1 MKKDIRFDKRATKYD
16 NGIEGFLSQRF
27 YNDLLDNVIL
37 SPGNCVLDVGCGT
50 GTFLN
55 RLSNNGTKISCYGI
69 DYSKNMIWEAE
80 KKYPQMNF
88 CVGNSKELPY
98 EDATMDVV
106 ITCMAYHHFEDQKA
120 FRKEAFRILKP
131 CGELYVCDPKFPAFL
146 SYVFNSVFR
155 LSKTAARFYNKDEYI
170 LDFTLEGF
178 TFHKYFEDSY
188 VQIINFKK

>member
-37 SPGNCVLDVGCGT
+37 DPGNCVLDVGCGT

-55 RLSNNGTKISCYGI
+55 RLSNKSTKIASYGI
-69 DYSKNMIWEAE
+69 DYSTNMILEAE

-106 ITCMAYHHFEDQKA
+106 ITCMAYHHFEDQTA

-131 CGELYVCDPKFPAFL
+131 CGKLYVCDPKFPAFL
-146 SYVFNSVFR
+146 SNVLNSVFR
-155 LSKTAARFYNKDEYI
+155 LTKTAARFYNKDEYI

-178 TFHKYFEDSY
+178 TFDKYFEDSY